1 MVHLRDGLALVIS
14 MCIYFLLC
22 WLSLGDG
29 FILGIFLG
37 LGMVYEF
44 DLLVR
49 GLHPRLFIW
58 YGLGVVEAS
67 WLAFY
72 EGDHTYTVYI

>member
-1 MVHLRDGLALVIS
+1 MVSIGYLHVH
-14 MCIYFLLC
+14 MLLG

-29 FILGIFLG
+29 VILGIFLG

-49 GLHPRLFIW
+49 GLYPLLVICNV
-58 YGLGVVEAS
+58 LGVVEAS
-67 WLAFY
+67 CWSFMEEIILA
-72 EGDHTYTVYI
+72 